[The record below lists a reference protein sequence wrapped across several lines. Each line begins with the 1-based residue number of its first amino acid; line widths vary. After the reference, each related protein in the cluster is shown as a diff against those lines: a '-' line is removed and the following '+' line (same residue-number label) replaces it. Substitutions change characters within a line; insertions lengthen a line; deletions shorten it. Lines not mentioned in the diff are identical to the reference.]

1 MYNHILIAI
10 DGSELAARGLEQ
22 GLGLAKA
29 LGSTVTVLT
38 ASEPWTAMGVDA
50 AGLVVTEYSLLD
62 EYEKDAGKAAEVL
75 LRSAAEAAANAGV
88 EAKTLYSALTHPAD
102 AIIGAAEKLG
112 VDLIVMA
119 SHGRRGIQ
127 RVVLGSQTAEVVT
140 RSTVPVLV
148 VR

>member
-1 MYNHILIAI
+1 MYSQILIAI
-10 DGSELAARGLEQ
+10 DGSELATRGLEQ
-22 GLGLAKA
+22 GLALAKA
-29 LGSTVTVLT
+29 LGSQVTILT

-62 EYEKDAGKAAEVL
+62 AYEKDAAKAGEVL
-75 LRSAAEAAANAGV
+75 LRAAAAAADNAGV
-88 EAKTLYSALTHPAD
+88 KAKTVYTALTHPAD
-102 AIIGAAEKLG
+102 AIIDLAEKSG
-112 VDLIVMA
+112 AELIVMA

>member
-1 MYNHILIAI
+1 MYSHILIAI

-22 GLGLAKA
+22 GLALAKA
-29 LGSTVTVLT
+29 LGSRVTVLT

-50 AGLVVTEYSLLD
+50 AGLVVTEYSLLG
-62 EYEKDAGKAAEVL
+62 EYEKDAAKAGEVL
-75 LRSAAEAAANAGV
+75 LSSAATTAANLGV
-88 EAKTLYSALTHPAD
+88 EVQTTYAALTHPAD
-102 AIIGAAEKLG
+102 AIIDFAEKNA

-119 SHGRRGIQ
+119 SHGRRGLQ
-127 RVVLGSQTAEVVT
+127 RVFLGSQTAEVVT

>member
-1 MYNHILIAI
+1 MYSHILIAI

-22 GLGLAKA
+22 GIALAKA
-29 LGSTVTVLT
+29 LGSQVTVLT

-62 EYEKDAGKAAEVL
+62 EYEKDAAKASEVL
-75 LRSAAEAAANAGV
+75 LKSAAQAAGNAGV
-88 EAKTLYSALTHPAD
+88 KATTVYSALTHPAD
-102 AIIGAAEKLG
+102 AIIDAAEKTG
-112 VDLIVMA
+112 ADLIVMA